1 MHGSENWSPLYPS
14 FLLLCNNDY
23 SKSCD
28 LKNPIY
34 HLLSSYLFILLFPYY
49 SNYIHIVTFEK
60 LFSIITLTGV
70 CLQRKGKRIRHEST
84 RKRSMKAK
92 CNSCST
98 FDHCLK
104 KAWSVKMWLYQARK
118 NSSILSRLML
128 SSFFLFLTTT
138 SLQVTCERAE
148 NKVASTV
155 ASLAVLFFAL
165 PILVWK
171 DWLYF

>member
-1 MHGSENWSPLYPS
+1 MQQRL
-14 FLLLCNNDY
+14 
-23 SKSCD
+23 
-28 LKNPIY
+28 
-34 HLLSSYLFILLFPYY
+34 
-49 SNYIHIVTFEK
+49 FEK
-60 LFSIITLTGV
+60 LWFKKSYIPFVIFLSLYTVIPLLFQLYSYCYYFWKAPFHYYFDG
-70 CLQRKGKRIRHEST
+70 CLFTKKRKKWIRHEST